1 MQLSECAGARV
12 PQRSFVCVSW
22 INNLAENV
30 HLVGSNHITFD
41 SYTYLASN
49 FRLFFFF
56 SIHLRIR
63 SLILISIV
71 LPADMRS
78 INLNTI
84 AISNHHRLLITR
96 NEQHN
101 GDAVNLPIRFSKLG
115 DKRVALRDDKR
126 RPLTV
131 LAFWKG
137 HLNAI
142 AKRIAHMCVWVC
154 DAKHQSTRCCNRNCG
169 KRQSFHCSL
178 RSLWNSFFPPS
189 FLCSAAVCCCC
200 RLKRIRANN
209 LKYFLIWS
217 NGVETVATVSRC
229 RRRWCWQN
237 RNIITNGVTVK
248 FVPPPMSWTQIRK
261 MKKKKTAVSNENW
274 KDHFCTNY
282 VKCSRAA
289 NEAEGKKKQ
298 FYIYIHSLPSRLS
311 LSLSLSL
318 SQCESPEPVEI
329 IK

>member
-1 MQLSECAGARV
+1 
-12 PQRSFVCVSW
+12 
-22 INNLAENV
+22 
-30 HLVGSNHITFD
+30 
-41 SYTYLASN
+41 
-49 FRLFFFF
+49 
-56 SIHLRIR
+56 
-63 SLILISIV
+63 
-71 LPADMRS
+71 MRS

-169 KRQSFHCSL
+169 KRQSFYCSL
-178 RSLWNSFFPPS
+178 RSLWNSFFRPS

-229 RRRWCWQN
+229 RRRWCWRN

-261 MKKKKTAVSNENW
+261 MKKKKNSRVEW
-274 KDHFCTNY
+274 KLKRSFLHELREMFA
-282 VKCSRAA
+282 R
-289 NEAEGKKKQ
+289 GKRSGGEKETILYLYS
-298 FYIYIHSLPSRLS
+298 FIAFASVS
-311 LSLSLSL
+311 LSLYLFPNVSLL
-318 SQCESPEPVEI
+318 SRWR
-329 IK
+329 

>member
-1 MQLSECAGARV
+1 MATLSICQYDFQNWVTNEWRSETIKGARWQCSLSEKAIWMQLQKGLHTC
-12 PQRSFVCVSW
+12 VC
-22 INNLAENV
+22 
-30 HLVGSNHITFD
+30 
-41 SYTYLASN
+41 
-49 FRLFFFF
+49 
-56 SIHLRIR
+56 
-63 SLILISIV
+63 
-71 LPADMRS
+71 
-78 INLNTI
+78 
-84 AISNHHRLLITR
+84 
-96 NEQHN
+96 
-101 GDAVNLPIRFSKLG
+101 
-115 DKRVALRDDKR
+115 
-126 RPLTV
+126 
-131 LAFWKG
+131 
-137 HLNAI
+137 
-142 AKRIAHMCVWVC
+142 VC

-261 MKKKKTAVSNENW
+261 MKKKKNSRVEW
-274 KDHFCTNY
+274 KLKRSFLHEL
-282 VKCSRAA
+282 REMLAR
-289 NEAEGKKKQ
+289 GKRSGGEKKR